1 MKVAS
6 ILSVL
11 TITITT
17 AFSLTIAPEKFN
29 VNIQQIIAN
38 PIAEFQRSNL
48 KRKLIDAAK
57 TKNEPL
63 IVSLVEELS
72 PLNPTPIPTQGLMG
86 YNVAIKDTKKFA
98 LQAPLNGAWKLLF
111 TNAKDAEAPART
123 EKSNDG
129 TTTFKDEV
137 AQGVKV
143 KTGQRINAASGEC
156 VNYIQLSGEDES
168 KKRPFDQLEITIQMT
183 PLTDTRVRL
192 DFVKGRALNEKTSA
206 VFNGLYI

>member
-86 YNVAIKDTKKFA
+86 YNVAVKDTKKVCI
-98 LQAPLNGAWKLLF
+98 
-111 TNAKDAEAPART
+111 T
-123 EKSNDG
+123 S
-129 TTTFKDEV
+129 TFEWSMETLV
-137 AQGVKV
+137 
-143 KTGQRINAASGEC
+143 
-156 VNYIQLSGEDES
+156 Y
-168 KKRPFDQLEITIQMT
+168 
-183 PLTDTRVRL
+183 
-192 DFVKGRALNEKTSA
+192 
-206 VFNGLYI
+206 